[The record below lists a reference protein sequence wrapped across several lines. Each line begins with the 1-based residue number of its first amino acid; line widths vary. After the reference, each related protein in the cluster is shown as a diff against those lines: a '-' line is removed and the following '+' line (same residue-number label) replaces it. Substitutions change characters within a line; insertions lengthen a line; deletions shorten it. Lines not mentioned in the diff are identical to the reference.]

1 MNLIEYRRKYL
12 LISIKHLNL
21 FGCSALDSVT
31 LHPNTT
37 SIPNYAFADS
47 GITKLLLPSKIDS
60 IGDYA
65 FANAEALEAM
75 STDANDLTTSKAGE
89 ATPTLSGKLVLPATI
104 KSLGT
109 TAFANTKFTSADLS
123 KVNSITVIPTGTFKD
138 TPTLVSVKLS
148 TKTSTIST
156 GAFTTT
162 SSLSSV
168 NFDALTELATI
179 DTNNFNGAN
188 FATLDLSKTI
198 ISEVK
203 ENTFANL
210 VNTSLTN
217 VKLPLTITN
226 SIPVD
231 SLTIATSA
239 TEKKQA
245 NISFGSQD
253 GISEVPTS
261 LKEGTNTSSLNQYG
275 YKNILNVDLT
285 SMSNLTT
292 ISGGTFTGSTVLETL
307 TLPAKATTFEMTTAN
322 KLDTAA
328 FNGNN
333 SLSQIEYQK
342 FGTDNT
348 EIVLTKENWDQNI
361 KNNDQLWNTIVT
373 LMNSVGR
380 KDNLQTTDIMDSPN
394 PKSWPTSDSD
404 WHQTDLTKAKLIT
417 SGSSLWWSDETKVGS
432 TSDNAD
438 AEIKVDLVTLSSK
451 SIFFKHNNVVW
462 KWTQN
467 HISDKNIIITL
478 ETVDNKGPMFYKTT
492 TTTNR
497 QTTNNIALFGN
508 KPSASAKDT
517 NTLNPKEVKI
527 KLEISILQS

>member
-210 VNTSLTN
+210 VNTSLTL
-217 VKLPLTITN
+217 VSLPITLQKIN
-226 SIPVD
+226 AN
-231 SLTIATSA
+231 SLTKKSGETASNLNIEYKNNNGTSA
-239 TEKKQA
+239 LP
-245 NISFGSQD
+245 NIADQESKTD
-253 GISEVPTS
+253 
-261 LKEGTNTSSLNQYG
+261 TSSLNTLG
-275 YKNILNVDLT
+275 FNRISHVDLT